1 MRFPNDTAFHLRM
14 AAFLIGGMLLENLA
28 ERNLPGW
35 SEPHVGVLA
44 FLLGLAWVFL
54 YAFHV
59 TGVLRSRIADLE
71 QRLERTQQLT
81 EAMADE
87 RRQRRALPPL

>member
-28 ERNLPGW
+28 AKNLPGW
-35 SEPHVGVLA
+35 SAPQVGVLA
-44 FLLGLAWVFL
+44 LLLGLSWVFL

-59 TGVLRSRIADLE
+59 TGALRRRIADLE
-71 QRLERTQQLT
+71 HRLERTQGIA
-81 EAMADE
+81 EALAEE

>member
-14 AAFLIGGMLLENLA
+14 AAFLIGAMLLESLA
-28 ERNLPGW
+28 ERSLPGW
-35 SEPHVGVLA
+35 TSPRIGMLA
-44 FLLGLAWVFL
+44 FLLGLTWVFL

-59 TGVLRSRIADLE
+59 TRVLQRRVLDLE
-71 QRLERTQQLT
+71 QRLERTNDLCD
-81 EAMADE
+81 ALADE